1 MSAVLKI
8 VPSPL
13 PPGPIG
19 GPAAWK
25 GPAID
30 TPEAPRDWLY
40 EFTPAELGE
49 LDAAIH
55 AHFTE
60 KREMGDILPATFR
73 VPVLAKKLGSILEQV
88 THGRGFVMLR
98 GFPVGRYSTAESAV
112 SYLGIGS
119 HLGSFRSQNAK
130 GHLLGHVC
138 DLGLDI
144 RKPTTRYYQTNRE
157 LEYHTDSCDIV
168 GLLCLKTSKSGGES
182 RLVSSITLHDEMFR
196 RRPDLWRQLFNP
208 FPTDRRGEVPP
219 GMLPWFELPVFNW
232 HAGELSAIYSGQYIR
247 WAQTNFPEA
256 RRLTAAEHEALD
268 YLDALAND
276 PELNLTMEFRPGD
289 MQFVHNH
296 QILHSRTDFEDWPE
310 REKRRHLL
318 RLWLAPRVARDLPPA
333 YAQRY
338 GSIEPGNRGGIIT
351 QQTALTFVLEPQ

>member
-8 VPSPL
+8 EPSPL

-25 GPAID
+25 GPEID
-30 TPEAPRDWLY
+30 KRRNEWMY
-40 EFTPAELGE
+40 EFTGADLAE
-49 LDAAIH
+49 LDAAIKD
-55 AHFTE
+55 HFAAG
-60 KREMGDILPATFR
+60 REMAAISPATFR
-73 VPVLAKKLGSILEQV
+73 LPTFAKKLAGLLDQV
-88 THGRGFVMLR
+88 LHGRGFAMLR
-98 GFPVGRYSTAESAV
+98 GFPVNRYTTAESAV
-112 SYLGIGS
+112 AYLGIGS

-144 RKPTTRYYQTNRE
+144 KKPTTRYYQTNRE

-182 RLVSSITLHDEMFR
+182 RLVSSVTLHDEIHR
-196 RRPDLWRQLFNP
+196 RRPDLWKLLFNP

-232 HAGELSAIYSGQYIR
+232 HKGQLSTIFSGQYIR
-247 WAQTNFPEA
+247 WAQTNFPDA
-256 RRLTAAEHEALD
+256 RRLTPAEHEALD
-268 YLDALAND
+268 YLDELSND
-276 PELNLTMEFRPGD
+276 PELNLTIEFRPGD

-310 REKRRHLL
+310 LDKRRHLL
-318 RLWLAPRVARDLPPA
+318 RLWLAPAGARELPPA

-338 GSIEPGNRGGIIT
+338 GSIVPGDRGGIIT
-351 QQTALTFVLEPQ
+351 KETKLTFVLEPQ

>member
-1 MSAVLKI
+1 MSAVLEI
-8 VPSPL
+8 QPSPL
-13 PPGPIG
+13 PPGPIA

-25 GPAID
+25 GPELAKRR
-30 TPEAPRDWLY
+30 EWFY
-40 EFTPAELGE
+40 ELTAQDLAE
-49 LDAAIH
+49 LDAAIRT
-55 AHFTE
+55 HFAE
-60 KREMGDILPATFR
+60 GREMGDLSPATFR
-73 VPVLAKKLGSILEQV
+73 LPTLSKKIATLLDQV
-88 THGRGFVMLR
+88 IHGCGFVMLR
-98 GFPVGRYSTAESAV
+98 GFPVTKYTTAESAV
-112 SYLGIGS
+112 AYLGVGS
-119 HLGSFRSQNAK
+119 HFGSFRSQNAK

-182 RLVSSITLHDEMFR
+182 RLVSSVTLHNELLH
-196 RRPDLWRQLFNP
+196 RRPDLWKQWFNP
-208 FPTDRRGEVPP
+208 VPTDRRGEVPP

-232 HAGELSAIYSGQYIR
+232 HAGELSTIFSGQYIR
-247 WAQTNFPEA
+247 SAQENFPQA

-268 YLDALAND
+268 MLDALTND
-276 PELNLTMEFRPGD
+276 PELNLTIEFRPGD

-310 REKRRHLL
+310 LEKRRHLL
-318 RLWLAPRVARDLPPA
+318 RLWLAPAAARELPPA

-338 GSIEPGNRGGIIT
+338 GSIVPGNRGGIIT
-351 QQTALTFVLEPQ
+351 QETKLTFVLEPQ

>member
-1 MSAVLKI
+1 MSAVLEVK
-8 VPSPL
+8 PSPL
-13 PPGPIG
+13 PPGASG

-25 GPAID
+25 GPQIGAK
-30 TPEAPRDWLY
+30 TDWLTQ
-40 EFTPAELGE
+40 FTAQDLEE
-49 LDAAIH
+49 IDAAVRT
-55 AHFTE
+55 HFTE
-60 KREMGDILPATFR
+60 GREMGAISPQTFR
-73 VPVLAKKLGSILEQV
+73 LPTLAKKLGRLLDQV
-88 THGRGFVMLR
+88 LHGRGFVMLR
-98 GFPVGRYSTAESAV
+98 GFQVAKYTTAESAV
-112 SYLGIGS
+112 AYLGIGS

-182 RLVSSITLHDEMFR
+182 RLVSSVTLHDEMLR
-196 RRPDLWRQLFNP
+196 RRPDLWRLLFNP

-232 HAGELSAIYSGQYIR
+232 HAGGLSTIYSGQYIR
-247 WAQTNFPEA
+247 SAQTNFPEA

-268 YLDALAND
+268 YLDTLTND
-276 PELNLTMEFRPGD
+276 PELNLTIEFRPGD

-310 REKRRHLL
+310 LEKRRHLL
-318 RLWLAPRVARDLPPA
+318 RLWLAPAGARELPPPF
-333 YAQRY
+333 AQRY
-338 GSIEPGNRGGIIT
+338 GSIVPGDRGGIIT
-351 QQTALTFVLEPQ
+351 RETKLTFVLEPQ